1 MPRLV
6 AKKRPAA
13 KKLAADRG
21 RGKQSVGRPSAKCQF
36 CIGTSGFQYPHW
48 RGNFYPEGLRTS
60 QEFDHYAKHFNAVE
74 LNTTFY
80 GTPSASTVDAWQ
92 RRAGNVS
99 KAKPFLYCLKA
110 NQFFTHRK
118 QLVVDGIFK
127 ARWLEFWSRCEALGE
142 HLGCVLFQFSPRF
155 KLTKS
160 GEGASGTPRPT
171 LQRLT
176 DLGALLPK
184 EGRFAFEFRHPSWF
198 GDPDVIAVFQR
209 FNWCLSLVDC
219 CNVDGWAGD
228 LASGS
233 SPSPDSYPLTCDWG
247 VYFRFHGLSGQYV
260 GLYGTRRMKRWSRHL
275 CRLAGA
281 SRTAFA
287 FFNNTD
293 DGEPLASAIV
303 DARALQ
309 AALRA

>member
-1 MPRLV
+1 MPRFV

-21 RGKQSVGRPSAKCQF
+21 RGKQSVGRPSAKCHF
-36 CIGTSGFQYPHW
+36 CVGTSGFQYPHW
-48 RGNFYPEGLRTS
+48 RGNFYPEGVRTG
-60 QEFDHYAKHFNAVE
+60 QEFEHYAKHFNAVE

-99 KAKPFLYCLKA
+99 KTKPFLYCLKA

-118 QLVVDGIFK
+118 QLVVDGVFK

-160 GEGASGTPRPT
+160 GEGTSGTPRPT

-209 FNWCLSLVDC
+209 FNWCFSLVDC

-260 GLYGTRRMKRWSRHL
+260 GVH
-275 CRLAGA
+275 
-281 SRTAFA
+281 F
-287 FFNNTD
+287 
-293 DGEPLASAIV
+293 V
-303 DARALQ
+303 V
-309 AALRA
+309 